1 MRVKACYFVVG
12 FSQLSFSV
20 EVQIIM
26 QKVIHG
32 EGIGNVAP
40 RRFDPSCGFCLWKHT
55 NDMKDFIQL
64 NSRA

>member
-40 RRFDPSCGFCLWKHT
+40 
-55 NDMKDFIQL
+55 
-64 NSRA
+64 